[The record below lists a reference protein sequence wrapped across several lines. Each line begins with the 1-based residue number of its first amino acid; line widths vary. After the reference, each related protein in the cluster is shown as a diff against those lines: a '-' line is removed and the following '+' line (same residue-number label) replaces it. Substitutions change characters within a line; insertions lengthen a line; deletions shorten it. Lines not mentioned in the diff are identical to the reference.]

1 MLAFLILIVF
11 VAFGAYMSSP
21 KNIGKMGEKVVAMKL
36 DWLSGEYIVLNDVL
50 LPAKNGT
57 SQVDHIVVSPYGI
70 FVIETKNYK
79 GWIFGHENS
88 EKWTQSLVGHRSF
101 FGWTSQKYKLGNP
114 IKQNMA
120 HVRAVRNLLK
130 DLGDF
135 NIIPIVVFSN
145 QATLNI
151 TTPNHIVVNWCNLR
165 SVIKVYGTPCI
176 SEENVG
182 KIVARLRSSNIISK
196 EAREAHAQNAN
207 YARNKNELN
216 IANYRCPKCGANLV
230 ERNGKFGRF
239 LGCSNYPKCRFTHN
253 FQ

>member
-1 MLAFLILIVF
+1 M
-11 VAFGAYMSSP
+11 
-21 KNIGKMGEKVVAMKL
+21 
-36 DWLSGEYIVLNDVL
+36 NDVL
-50 LPAKNGT
+50 LPAKYGT

-88 EKWTQSLVGHRSF
+88 EQWTQSLVGHRSF
-101 FGWTSQKYKLGNP
+101 FGWTSRKYKMGNP
-114 IKQNMA
+114 IKQNIA

-135 NIIPIVVFSN
+135 HIIPIVVFSN
-145 QATLNI
+145 CGELVQ
-151 TTPNHIVVNWCNLR
+151 
-165 SVIKVYGTPCI
+165 

-182 KIVARLRSSNIISK
+182 KIVAVLRSSNITSK

-207 YARNKNELN
+207 YAKNKNELM

-230 ERNGKFGRF
+230 ERNGKFGKF
-239 LGCSNYPKCRFTHN
+239 LGCSNYPRCRFTHN
-253 FQ
+253 L